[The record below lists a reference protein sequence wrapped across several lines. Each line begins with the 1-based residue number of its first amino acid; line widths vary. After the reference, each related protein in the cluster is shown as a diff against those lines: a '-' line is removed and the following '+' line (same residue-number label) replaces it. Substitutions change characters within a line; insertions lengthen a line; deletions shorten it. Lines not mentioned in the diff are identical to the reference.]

1 VDLLGTLAPLR
12 RGQGDP
18 ANRVD
23 LDGTFWRACAT
34 PSGDGTLAL
43 RVRGATVEA
52 TAWGPGATWLLESVP
67 ALLGGAA
74 EQPAL
79 DLSRQPL
86 LAEVA
91 RRSPGI
97 RLCATGLVMD
107 ELVPTILEQRVTGT
121 QAHRAWRQLLRR
133 YGRRAPGPHPDL
145 WVPPSAGAL
154 LDVPTWAWHRFD
166 VDHSR
171 SRTVRAAATVA
182 RRLEECVAMP
192 LADAVARLRHVPGV
206 GEWTAAETAQRAFGH
221 PDAISVGDF
230 HLADVIVHF
239 FTGRARGTDE
249 EMVELLEPWRGQRQR
264 VVRLILRSGVGKP
277 KFGPRY
283 APLDM
288 RAM

>member
-1 VDLLGTLAPLR
+1 LLATLAPLR
-12 RGQGDP
+12 RGHGDP

-23 LDGTFWRACAT
+23 AEGTFWRACAT
-34 PSGDGTLAL
+34 PDGDATVAL
-43 RVRGATVEA
+43 RAHGDRVAA
-52 TAWGPGATWLLESVP
+52 TAWGPGAAWVLHSVP
-67 ALLGGAA
+67 ALLGGAGEPA
-74 EQPAL
+74 EL
-79 DLSRQPL
+79 DLSAQPV

-91 RRSPGI
+91 RRSPGV
-97 RLCATGLVMD
+97 RLCATGLVLD
-107 ELVPTILEQRVTGT
+107 QLVPTILEQRVTGL

-145 WVPPSAGAL
+145 WVPPSPSTL
-154 LDVPTWAWHRFD
+154 LDVPTWTWHRFD
-166 VDHSR
+166 VDHTR
-171 SRTVRAAATVA
+171 SRAVRAAATVA
-182 RRLEECVAMP
+182 RRLEECSSMP
-192 LADAVARLRHVPGV
+192 MDDAVARLRHVPGV

-230 HLADVIVHF
+230 HLADVVVHF
-239 FTGRARGTDE
+239 FTGRARGSDE

-264 VVRLILRSGVGKP
+264 IVRLILASGVGKP